1 MVLLIRCCGDV
12 RLRTRQQRF
21 LDSASEGALGERIKR
36 LFDHF
41 EKELKLR
48 NIEQLSISR
57 WENVASR

>member
-1 MVLLIRCCGDV
+1 V
-12 RLRTRQQRF
+12 RQRTRQQRV